1 MLAVHLLFAKTPS
14 GKGYCQPHHAQAD
27 NLKEVAQRFCAP
39 LSKEKLMSKIPT
51 GTWVVV
57 ADGTQA
63 RLFQNVGK
71 HDALR
76 LKQEDLI
83 KPDVVDEQGQG
94 PSGHRPPGESP
105 EQTEEATFA
114 KQLVQRLNAAAL
126 KQEYEHLFLIADPKT
141 LGEIRPQLH
150 VETSK
155 RITGELA
162 KTLTN
167 STLEDIEKIL
177 KANE

>member
-1 MLAVHLLFAKTPS
+1 MH
-14 GKGYCQPHHAQAD
+14 
-27 NLKEVAQRFCAP
+27 
-39 LSKEKLMSKIPT
+39 KIPT

-63 RLFQNVGK
+63 RLFHNLGK
-71 HDALR
+71 QDALQ
-76 LKQEDLI
+76 LKQDDLI

-94 PSGHRPPGESP
+94 PSGHRPPEASP
-105 EQTEEATFA
+105 EQTDEATFA
-114 KQLVQRLNAAAL
+114 KQLVHRLNAAAL
-126 KQEYEHLFLIADPKT
+126 KQEFEHLFLIADPKT
-141 LGEIRPQLH
+141 MGEIRPQLH
-150 VETSK
+150 AETSK
-155 RITGELA
+155 RLTGELT

>member
-1 MLAVHLLFAKTPS
+1 MH
-14 GKGYCQPHHAQAD
+14 
-27 NLKEVAQRFCAP
+27 
-39 LSKEKLMSKIPT
+39 KIPT

-71 HDALR
+71 QDALR
-76 LKQEDLI
+76 LKQEELI

-94 PSGHRPPGESP
+94 PSGRRPPEESP

-114 KQLVQRLNAAAL
+114 KQLVHRLNAAAL

-150 VETSK
+150 AETAK

-167 STLEDIEKIL
+167 STLDEIEKIL
-177 KANE
+177 KANG

>member
-1 MLAVHLLFAKTPS
+1 MH
-14 GKGYCQPHHAQAD
+14 
-27 NLKEVAQRFCAP
+27 
-39 LSKEKLMSKIPT
+39 KIPT

-63 RLFQNVGK
+63 RLFHNVGK
-71 HDALR
+71 HDALQ

-94 PSGHRPPGESP
+94 PSGHRPPEASP
-105 EQTEEATFA
+105 EQTDEATFA
-114 KQLVQRLNAAAL
+114 KQLVHRLNAAAL
-126 KQEYEHLFLIADPKT
+126 KQEFEHLFLIADPKT
-141 LGEIRPQLH
+141 MGEIRPQLH
-150 VETSK
+150 AETSK
-155 RITGELA
+155 RLTGELT